1 MTRCLAL
8 ADRLMGDYILPV
20 DDGAG
25 PLDGKMT
32 FERRFNMDPVQIIV
46 GEALRQIADGKP
58 YTKFAINFMIEQLL
72 EEKDWAG
79 LGLKPYVAPINLE
92 AVEELKKLLD
102 GGLD

>member
-32 FERRFNMDPVQIIV
+32 FERKFNMDSIQIIA
-46 GEALRQIADGKP
+46 GAFLKQLEEGKP
-58 YTKFAINFMIEQLL
+58 YTHFAVEFMIEQLL
-72 EEKDWAG
+72 EKKDWAR
-79 LGLKPYVAPINLE
+79 LGLEPYVAPINHE
-92 AVEELKKLLD
+92 AVAELRKYIS
-102 GGLD
+102 